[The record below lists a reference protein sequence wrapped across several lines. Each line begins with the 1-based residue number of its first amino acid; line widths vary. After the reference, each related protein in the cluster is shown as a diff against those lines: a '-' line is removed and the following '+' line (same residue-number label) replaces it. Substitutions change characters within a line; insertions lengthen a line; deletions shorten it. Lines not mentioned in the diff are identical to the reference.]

1 MVHPGR
7 IIALLCAVALLW
19 LATRPYF
26 GTVFDGRFYMVE
38 ALNALHPGRFAEDL
52 YFKFGSQG
60 KFSAFTQLYLPLL
73 RAFGVGPTAMIL
85 TILGQL
91 FWLFA
96 LLRLARSLMGG
107 RIMWLSAAM
116 VIGILNIYAG
126 GFGYGE
132 PYVTPR
138 LFAEAFVMLALALL
152 PSSRPWAFVLLGLSA
167 AIHPLMTLPGVAVA
181 FVYLA
186 LGRPLW
192 WAVMAA
198 GAGLAA
204 ALGLAGVEPISNLFR
219 TIDPAWFAIIN
230 IRSDYCLLKNWPT
243 EFFVHVLSTIA
254 WAVAALA
261 MAGREHRR
269 FLIAVLLVG
278 VGGLACTFLGG
289 DLAHNVM
296 VVEVQPWRSMWLLQL
311 ASRIYTPV
319 VLMALVARTRFDGF
333 RWGVL
338 LTLGLVLVSS
348 VVQLVRNPNSAGFT
362 PISLALVVA
371 GLAVIAANLLLEQK
385 HGRIVLAF
393 ALAGLALIPVALLRW
408 DARTPWIRYLE
419 SPEPVPKDLAALLPE
434 KASVYWE
441 GGLEMLWLRLQRPSY
456 FSCDQGTGA
465 LFYRA
470 TAMAYKHRADS
481 FWPLRVGDFTQL
493 DTCATFDPRPKPER
507 NRLGVAKLCLRE
519 PGLDYLVLTKP
530 LDGMP
535 AKVWNSPVYF
545 QDVQSSAGKFFAPV
559 AKRFY
564 IYSCTSVRLTEKVRH
579 ATPIR
584 RSA

>member
-1 MVHPGR
+1 MISLGR
-7 IIALLCAVALLW
+7 IIALLCATALLW
-19 LATRPYF
+19 LATRRYF

-60 KFSAFTQLYLPLL
+60 KFSVFTQLYLPLL

-85 TILGQL
+85 TIVGQL

-96 LLRLARSLMGG
+96 LLRLARSLVGG
-107 RIMWLSAAM
+107 RVMWLSAAM
-116 VIGILNIYAG
+116 VIGLLQIYAG

-132 PYVTPR
+132 SYVTPR

-186 LGRPLW
+186 LSRPIW

-198 GAGLAA
+198 AAGLAA
-204 ALGLAGVEPISNLFR
+204 GLGLAGVEPFSNLFR

-230 IRSDYCLLKNWPT
+230 IRSDYCLLTNWSAD
-243 EFFVHVLSTIA
+243 FFVHALSVIA

-269 FLIAVLLVG
+269 FLIAILLVG

-289 DLAHNVM
+289 DLAHNVL
-296 VVEVQPWRSMWLLQL
+296 VVEIQPWRSMWLLQL
-311 ASRIYTPV
+311 VSHIYTPV
-319 VLMALVARTRFDGF
+319 VLMALVARTRFDSF
-333 RWGVL
+333 RLGAL
-338 LTLGLVLVSS
+338 LTLGLILVSS
-348 VVQLVRNPNSAGFT
+348 VARLVRNPNSADFT
-362 PISLALVVA
+362 PVSLALMIA
-371 GLAVIAANLLLEQK
+371 GLAVIAAGLLLEQK
-385 HGRIVLAF
+385 HERIVLAF
-393 ALAGLALIPVALLRW
+393 ALAGVALIPVALLRW

-419 SPEPVPKDLAALLPE
+419 SPEPAPKDLAALLPE

-470 TAMAYKHRADS
+470 TAMAYKHRAES

-493 DTCATFDPRPKPER
+493 DTCAILDPRPKPER
-507 NRLGVAKLCLRE
+507 SRIGLAKLCFRE
-519 PGLDYLVLTKP
+519 SGLDYLVLTRP
-530 LDGMP
+530 LDGMS
-535 AKVWNSPVYF
+535 AKIWDSPVYF

-564 IYSCTSVRLTEKVRH
+564 IYSCAGVR
-579 ATPIR
+579 
-584 RSA
+584 